1 MRMKNN
7 PSKTPR
13 TKKATVS
20 QASTSIKTSWDLG
33 LLYDSLE
40 DPRIERDMLMLE
52 KSCADFAKKYSGAV
66 GKFSDPVFLKGALT
80 EYEAF
85 CADISGVK
93 PLMYLHYSK
102 ALDGTNTTLSAMI
115 NKLTERATFAH
126 NQILFFDLALG
137 SLSQADKDKLLVDK
151 TLSHFYYFLF
161 RLFEASKHQ
170 LSLPEEKILNLKSQP
185 AHSLWVASVDKLL
198 SAEEIEWK
206 GKKLPLAEAQFM
218 LSGLPAKDRQLIQK
232 KLNAV
237 YKKIA
242 PAAEAELNAIVI
254 DKKINDS
261 LRGFK
266 KTYSA
271 AVLGDQND
279 ETMVET
285 LVDNVTKHFEISH
298 RFYAIKAKLLGLKKL
313 TWADRS
319 APLGNV
325 TKKFTFEDSVEILRK
340 AFGAVDPE
348 FRAILDR
355 FLANGQIDVYPKK
368 GKEGGAFCSG
378 TTGLPTFVF
387 LNHIDNKNSLL
398 TFAHE
403 MGHAIHTELSKKQT
417 PLYDGYTTPNA
428 EVASTFFEN
437 FAFEEVFK
445 TLSKEEQMIALHDRI
460 NDSISTVFR
469 QIACFNFEHALHTG
483 IREKGELAKEEIAK
497 LLNTCMSAYLGPQV
511 TLTPDDGYF
520 FVSWGHI
527 RRFFYVYSYAYGDL
541 VSKALYRKYKAD
553 PSYLSAVK
561 SFLTAGGSKSPKD
574 IWKDAGI
581 DITNPQFFVEG
592 LKAIE
597 DDILTLESLYKSSSK
612 K

>member
-1 MRMKNN
+1 MK
-7 PSKTPR
+7 KT
-13 TKKATVS
+13 S
-20 QASTSIKTSWDLG
+20 QKLQSAVKTSWNLG
-33 LLYDSLE
+33 LLYDSLV

-52 KSCADFAKKYSGAV
+52 KSCSDFSKKYAGAV
-66 GKFSDPVFLKGALT
+66 SKFSDPAFLKGALT

-102 ALDGTNTTLSAMI
+102 ALDGTNTAISAMI
-115 NKLTERATFAH
+115 NRLTERATFAH

-137 SLSQADKDKLLVDK
+137 ALPHSDKEKLLADKS
-151 TLSHFYYFLF
+151 LSHFYYFLF
-161 RLFEASKHQ
+161 RLFETSKHQ

-218 LSGLPAKDRQLIQK
+218 LSGLPVKERQLIQK

-261 LRGFK
+261 LRNFK

-285 LVDNVTKHFEISH
+285 LVDNVTKHFAISH
-298 RFYAIKAKLLGLKKL
+298 RFYALKARLLGLKKL

-319 APLGNV
+319 APLGKV
-325 TKKFTFEDSVEILRK
+325 TKKFTFEDSVAILRN
-340 AFGAVDPE
+340 AFEAVDPE

-437 FAFEEVFK
+437 FVFDEVFK
-445 TLSKEEQMIALHDRI
+445 TLSKKEQMVALHDRI
-460 NDSISTVFR
+460 NDSISTIFR
-469 QIACFNFEHALHTG
+469 QIACFNFEHALHMG
-483 IREKGELAKEEIAK
+483 IREKGELSKEEIAK

-527 RRFFYVYSYAYGDL
+527 RRFFYVYSYAYGEL
-541 VSKALYRKYKAD
+541 VSKALYQKYKEN
-553 PSYLSAVK
+553 PKYLSAVK
-561 SFLTAGGSKSPKD
+561 SFLSAGGSKSPKE
-574 IWKDAGI
+574 IWADAGI
-581 DITNPQFFVEG
+581 DITDPKFFIDG

-597 DDILTLESLYKSSSK
+597 DDIITLEKLFLRA
-612 K
+612 